1 MTSSTGVRLV
11 GARYPPIPVWWQW
24 DPMCWEAMARSPRSL
39 AIMGRQSLVDPIFE
53 AVAFPLGLD
62 RPTDN
67 QLGTAHKDHTG
78 PTPDSFLAL

>member
-1 MTSSTGVRLV
+1 
-11 GARYPPIPVWWQW
+11 
-24 DPMCWEAMARSPRSL
+24 MARSPRSL
-39 AIMGRQSLVDPIFE
+39 AIMGCQSLVDPIFE